1 MEKENQEIIG
11 YSVGDHFLC
20 PGCYERSVKILAVHE
35 IELPAKPIKK
45 GDVEILICR
54 QCENM
59 KEWSE
64 MEVPSN
70 SVTEMPAKEK
80 ATSSRRQE
88 KKDISGLQDTVIK
101 NLEEMMKKEEFAKA
115 QTNMIGE
122 IARISRKVKFI
133 KRTLHTACEGRPL
146 SRKNILTLRDFF
158 DNLGEK
164 LDTMRTV
171 ITISIFDNMD
181 YRSLLAEQGRRNFLI
196 LTPEEQRV
204 LRMRFDHKEK
214 YGHQQDNLMS

>member
-35 IELPAKPIKK
+35 IGLPAKAIKR
-45 GDVEILICR
+45 GDIESFICR
-54 QCENM
+54 QCESM
-59 KEWSE
+59 KELSE
-64 MEVPSN
+64 MKVPSD
-70 SVTEMPAKEK
+70 SVTETLAKGK

-101 NLEEMMKKEEFAKA
+101 NLEEMTKKEEFAKA

-122 IARISRKVKFI
+122 IVRINRKVKFI

-158 DNLGEK
+158 DNFGEK
-164 LDTMRTV
+164 LDTMRAM
-171 ITISIFDNMD
+171 ITLSIFDNMD
-181 YRSLLAEQGRRNFLI
+181 YRNLLAEQGQRNFLI

-204 LRMRFDHKEK
+204 LRMRFGHPEE
-214 YGHQQDNLMS
+214 YGNEQRGIMS